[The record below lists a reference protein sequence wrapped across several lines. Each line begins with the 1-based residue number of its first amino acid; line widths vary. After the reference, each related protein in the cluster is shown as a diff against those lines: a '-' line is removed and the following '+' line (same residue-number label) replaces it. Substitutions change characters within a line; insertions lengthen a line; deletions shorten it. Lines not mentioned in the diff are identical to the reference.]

1 MTAKPRRTGLLGHS
15 SSPATPQAKIIEIA
29 PDDIVI
35 PDDMRPV
42 DEETVA
48 QLTDSIDQIGLQ
60 AQGIVTIKWNP
71 IDSTKRATLIT
82 GRQRLEAFRR
92 KGWEMIPAVVFDG
105 TAAEAELWR
114 IYENLAR
121 KELTSLERSE
131 RIARAVTLVDEKR
144 RSAQVA
150 QSQHP
155 NDKAISATSRAL
167 GIDRRRVQRS
177 LRIAGLSDEA
187 KTVATDLGLADNQRV
202 LSNTAASAVTP
213 EEQVDFLKQTAA
225 RLKLRPPRE
234 RSEQE
239 KPAIENAKATSIENS
254 RRLREQTHRAA
265 TFLLERLGEPD
276 ARELLE
282 MVDNIG
288 PLGLAAVMDRLRL
301 LLRGRT

>member
-1 MTAKPRRTGLLGHS
+1 
-15 SSPATPQAKIIEIA
+15 
-29 PDDIVI
+29 
-35 PDDMRPV
+35 
-42 DEETVA
+42 
-48 QLTDSIDQIGLQ
+48 
-60 AQGIVTIKWNP
+60 
-71 IDSTKRATLIT
+71 
-82 GRQRLEAFRR
+82 
-92 KGWEMIPAVVFDG
+92 MIPAVVFDG

-202 LSNTAASAVTP
+202 LSNAASSAVTP

-234 RSEQE
+234 QSEQE
-239 KPAIENAKATSIENS
+239 KPAIEHAKATSIENS

-265 TFLLERLGEPD
+265 TFLLERLGEPN

-288 PLGLAAVMDRLRL
+288 LLAWRRSWTGFGSFSVAVPDGRGWRPRPAALTISSASWGCQRLPKGGRNGLQERSNGVGGRPL
-301 LLRGRT
+301 